1 MESVKK
7 ATFAAISCIHSPYP
21 NETATEQMLSALS
34 EINPTH
40 FILLGDLFD
49 AGAVTVHPSEF
60 EHALEDEYE
69 KGAEYLKKIME
80 VVPNAEY
87 IWTHGNH
94 DDNILAKDPRR
105 SPRGLRS
112 LLSWNKHY
120 EFGETFRM
128 WKQIPYTKSK
138 KGVYKLGQCFF
149 YHGFDAGSNSDQLET
164 LQMANLMGGQAH
176 RLFVRGHT
184 HRPTTGVEQCKRT
197 LKIKLPWYYANAGT
211 MGPLEPDY
219 MNRRDSSGWGAA
231 MVVGESALSEPRRPS
246 TSDWDAHVVQFDGG

>member
-1 MESVKK
+1 MEQIKK
-7 ATFAAISCIHSPYP
+7 ATFAAISCVHTPFE
-21 NETATEQMLSALS
+21 NEEAKAWMLAKLS
-34 EINPTH
+34 EVKPSH

-49 AGAVTVHPSEF
+49 AGSVSVHPSEF

-69 KGAEYLKKIME
+69 RGHKYLKDIME
-80 VVPNAEY
+80 VLPDSTEL

-120 EFGETFRM
+120 EFGDLFRK

-138 KGVYKLGQCFF
+138 KGIYKLGQVCF
-149 YHGFDAGSNSDQLET
+149 YHGFDAGANSDDLET
-164 LQMANLMGGQAH
+164 VQMANLMGGHAH
-176 RLFVRGHT
+176 RLFIRGHT
-184 HRPTTGVEQCKRT
+184 HRPTAGVVQCKRS

-211 MGPLEPDY
+211 MGPLNPDY
-219 MNRRDSSGWGAA
+219 MNRKDSSGWGAG
-231 MVVGESALSEPRRPS
+231 MVVGEASLSEPRRPS
-246 TSDWDAHVVQFDGG
+246 TSDWDAHVELLDG